1 MESLRG
7 RDFFYRATSHA
18 FSFLGQ
24 SITIASLVQ
33 APLLGDLT
41 YSGQRSDQ

>member
-7 RDFFYRATSHA
+7 RGFSIGLPATLC
-18 FSFLGQ
+18 SFLSY

-33 APLLGDLT
+33 AALLGDLT